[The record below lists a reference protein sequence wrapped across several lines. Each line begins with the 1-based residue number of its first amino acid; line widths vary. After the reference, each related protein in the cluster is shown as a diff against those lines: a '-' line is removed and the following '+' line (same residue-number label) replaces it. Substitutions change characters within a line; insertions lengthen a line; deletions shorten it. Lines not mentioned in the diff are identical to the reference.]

1 VLVQGGAGAVAL
13 CAVQLARRAG
23 AVVIAAV
30 RSADDVADATRAG
43 AHHVVLA
50 GNGMIDQVR
59 ALAPRGVQ
67 HVVEVALGANVD
79 TDVELL
85 AQGGSIAAYASDT
98 GRPNIP
104 FWLLLFKNI
113 RLFLLGSDD
122 FPAEAKRAAAHALNA
137 ALDDGWT
144 GFQIA
149 GHFSLDQIAMAHEQV
164 EWHSGRGRVVLTP

>member
-1 VLVQGGAGAVAL
+1 
-13 CAVQLARRAG
+13 
-23 AVVIAAV
+23 
-30 RSADDVADATRAG
+30 
-43 AHHVVLA
+43 
-50 GNGMIDQVR
+50 MIDRVK

-67 HVVEVALGANVD
+67 HIVEVALGANVD

-98 GRPNIP
+98 ARPHIP

-122 FPAEAKRAAAHALNA
+122 FPAEAKRAAAQALNA

-144 GFQIA
+144 GFEIA
-149 GHFSLDQIAMAHEQV
+149 ARFPLNQIAMAHEQV
-164 EWHSGRGRVVLTP
+164 ETDSGRGRVVLTL